1 MCRLP
6 RGNIPFWCETDYLT
20 VQQEIYKVL
29 SATKKKEKEK
39 TNERKKKEKKIELFA
54 DFGTARQIKLLGREE
69 EGIMRTG

>member
-1 MCRLP
+1 M
-6 RGNIPFWCETDYLT
+6 
-20 VQQEIYKVL
+20 L